1 MGFQRNIVED
11 LEQIQKI
18 IDDVNQRPAKDYHK
32 MEIEEISKELRAVME
47 FERESF
53 EKIDELEKNGTSP
66 EFAKYAKMICRNT
79 TEREISEIQE
89 IYLSKIDKEYLSN

>member
-1 MGFQRNIVED
+1 MED

-18 IDDVNQRPAKDYHK
+18 IDDINQRPVKNYHK
-32 MEIEEISKELRAVME
+32 MKIDEISRELRAVME

-53 EKIDELEKNGTSP
+53 EKIDELERNGTNP

-89 IYLSKIDKEYLSN
+89 IYLSKIDKEYLNN

>member
-1 MGFQRNIVED
+1 MDFQRNVVED

-18 IDDVNQRPAKDYHK
+18 IDDINQRPVKNYHK
-32 MEIEEISKELRAVME
+32 MKIDEISRELRAVME

-53 EKIDELEKNGTSP
+53 EKINELERNGTSP

-89 IYLSKIDKEYLSN
+89 IYLSKIDKEYLNN